1 MRPTPPKAKLE
12 DLARALTSAP
22 NVNLKDFAAT
32 RRGLLLAPLLA
43 ALPAA
48 LIADPT
54 HAIDPDGTQVTLPN
68 QYQWKPGAPGAV
80 GRDRAGIRRDRQ
92 ARTVCGADQVA
103 SGLYECSAHLRHRP
117 AVLCHLRNVVGEF
130 GRDFRA

>member
-54 HAIDPDGTQVTLPN
+54 HAIDPETARSPPSSAFSARLLSNSNSSIPPSR
-68 QYQWKPGAPGAV
+68 KC
-80 GRDRAGIRRDRQ
+80 GRYRD
-92 ARTVCGADQVA
+92 
-103 SGLYECSAHLRHRP
+103 
-117 AVLCHLRNVVGEF
+117 
-130 GRDFRA
+130 